1 MFSEIRPKSCTY
13 GCGLEIYWNAEE
25 NTYYELLSKKKHICP
40 NIATYNRES
49 TIIPPTTAAAP
60 AKPSYYNKE
69 FSNTN
74 EASTTTA
81 ATTRIKSKMDNSF
94 ESLEGSSDT
103 IKKNYEFL
111 SDIIRDCNGK
121 IHGSQSHISNNNMYL
136 IVYYEV
142 PEGQREHVKKKIGNF
157 SQYKNEMAYSRI
169 R

>member
-1 MFSEIRPKSCTY
+1 MFSEIRPKRCTY
-13 GCGLEIYWNAEE
+13 GCGIEIYWNTEE
-25 NTYYELLSKKKHICP
+25 NTYFELYSRKKHICP
-40 NIATYNRES
+40 NIATYYNES
-49 TIIPPTTAAAP
+49 AIIPPTTAT
-60 AKPSYYNKE
+60 KPTYYNKE

-74 EASTTTA
+74 QATTA
-81 ATTRIKSKMDNSF
+81 TRIKSKMDNSF
-94 ESLEGSSDT
+94 EFLEGSPDT
-103 IKKNYEFL
+103 IKKQYEFL

-121 IHGSQSHISNNNMYL
+121 IHGSQSHISNNSMYL

>member
-1 MFSEIRPKSCTY
+1 MFSDIRPKSCTY
-13 GCGLEIYWNAEE
+13 GCGVEIYWNTEE
-25 NTYYELLSKKKHICP
+25 NTYYELDSKKKHICP
-40 NIATYNRES
+40 NIATYNREPA
-49 TIIPPTTAAAP
+49 IIPPTTA

-74 EASTTTA
+74 EATTA
-81 ATTRIKSKMDNSF
+81 TRIKSKMDNSF
-94 ESLEGSSDT
+94 EFLQGSPDT
-103 IKKNYEFL
+103 IKRNYEFL

-121 IHGSQSHISNNNMYL
+121 VHGSQSHISNNSLYL

-142 PEGQREHVKKKIGNF
+142 PEGQREHLKKKIGNF